1 MLIQT
6 RFPEEPL
13 FAALAAQDY
22 PMFADETLEER
33 RESGCVPFVYQALLT
48 VEAEHLSEAISFL
61 EQAAAI
67 ASQLAPPEVF
77 IYDPVPMA
85 LVKVMN
91 RERAQLLVESSV
103 RPILHR
109 FLTVW
114 NQALKTVP
122 RSSSASVCLEVD
134 PSET

>member
-1 MLIQT
+1 MQVAGRAGRGGDRGEVLIQT

-48 VEAEHLSEAISFL
+48 VEAEHLSEAMSFL
-61 EQAAAI
+61 EQAATI
-67 ASQLAPPEVF
+67 ASQLAPPEVS

-91 RERAQLLVESSV
+91 REQ
-103 RPILHR
+103 
-109 FLTVW
+109 
-114 NQALKTVP
+114 
-122 RSSSASVCLEVD
+122 RSFWWKAPCGQSFIVFSQSGIKR
-134 PSET
+134 